1 MYASLDTRMGIL
13 SVPLDPLSDGAMIL
27 RDMNEAFACLQIFG
41 YRFPYFR
48 YFRTP
53 SWKRF
58 ERAMDDFSVRL
69 FRHIEAAAERLKTRT
84 EDREY
89 TILEY
94 LLAEKKLEFGEILAF
109 MSDFV
114 LGGADTVSD

>member
-1 MYASLDTRMGIL
+1 MDRLPMTFGRERHRPVLL
-13 SVPLDPLSDGAMIL
+13 SMRL
-27 RDMNEAFACLQIFG
+27 RRTGLFPSQYFLAAAVCFIWTFAV
-41 YRFPYFR
+41 R
-48 YFRTP
+48 
-53 SWKRF
+53 SH
-58 ERAMDDFSVRL
+58 SRL

>member
-1 MYASLDTRMGIL
+1 MPRGACQNTSGKELSKVCRTGRLHSGVMYASLDTRMGIL

-27 RDMNEAFACLQIFG
+27 RDMNEAFACLQIFS

-58 ERAMDDFSVRL
+58 ERAMDDFSV
-69 FRHIEAAAERLKTRT
+69 
-84 EDREY
+84 
-89 TILEY
+89 
-94 LLAEKKLEFGEILAF
+94 
-109 MSDFV
+109 
-114 LGGADTVSD
+114 